1 MSLHDK
7 KVPFVQQTA
16 PERIWLTVSDSEHDA
31 SMCFPD
37 NHEDIFWC
45 QDPALDVSIPYVR
58 ADLAAALAGG
68 GEAVAWG
75 VINWADGS
83 LYRFCETEEN
93 AHDYVRELNQRGN
106 IKSYATPLLI
116 HPAGAVQEVPAV
128 VRALQRFKETTEDV
142 NETDL
147 PKPVLEGLIAFGY
160 LRKER
165 GGQRGNIYFLT
176 DEGEAAINHG
186 GSRE

>member
-1 MSLHDK
+1 MSLHALETKLFEIAGSMRNFAD
-7 KVPFVQQTA
+7 VA
-16 PERIWLTVSDSEHDA
+16 DRCTVTEVVNGPPSIRTWAE
-31 SMCFPD
+31 M
-37 NHEDIFWC
+37 
-45 QDPALDVSIPYVR
+45 LDEIR
-58 ADLAAALAGG
+58 GELAALAGG
-68 GEAVAWG
+68 GEAVAWL
-75 VINWADGS
+75 V
-83 LYRFCETEEN
+83 LYGDRVVG
-93 AHDYVRELNQRGN
+93 YVTHES
-106 IKSYATPLLI
+106 KPYATLAEGETLVPVFT